1 MNIPQIR
8 LESRFAKLGLETV
21 NASLDIQQPKADL
34 SIQQPKAEL
43 SIQTTP
49 GKLTIDQT
57 KAREDVDLKHI
68 SKRIA
73 EAADQGHQDVLSGI
87 ARRIQQGDEQMRIE
101 NGGKPLTAQAKKNSE
116 REIKQFNIGFL
127 PSHFSVK
134 LDYQPAEVKIDVQRN
149 APIIESK
156 INKPIMEY
164 QAGEVKVELAE
175 KNQLKID
182 FVSIDRK
189 I

>member
-1 MNIPQIR
+1 LDIPQIR
-8 LESRFAKLGLETV
+8 LESRFVKLSLETV
-21 NASLDIQQPKADL
+21 NASLEIQQPKADL

-57 KAREDVDLKHI
+57 KAREEVDLKHI

-73 EAADQGHQDVLSGI
+73 EAADQGREDVLSGI

-101 NGGKPLTAQAKKNSE
+101 NGGKPLTAQPKTNSE
-116 REIKQFNIGFL
+116 REIKQFNIGFI

-134 LDYQPAEVKIDVQRN
+134 LNFQPAEVKIDVQRN

-156 INKPIMEY
+156 INKPIMDY
-164 QAGEVKVELAE
+164 KAGEVKVALAE
-175 KNQLKID
+175 RNQLKID
-182 FVSIDRK
+182 FVSIDKK

>member
-21 NASLDIQQPKADL
+21 NASLEIQQPKADL

-73 EAADQGHQDVLSGI
+73 EAADQGHRDVLSGI

-116 REIKQFNIGFL
+116 REIKQFNIGFI

-134 LDYQPAEVKIDVQRN
+134 LDYQPSEVKIDVQRN

-156 INKPIMEY
+156 INKPIMDY
-164 QAGEVKVELAE
+164 KAGEVKVELAE
-175 KNQLKID
+175 RNQLKID
-182 FVSIDRK
+182 FVSIDKK

>member
-1 MNIPQIR
+1 MDIPQIR

-21 NASLDIQQPKADL
+21 NASLEIQQPKADL

-57 KAREDVDLKHI
+57 KAREEVDLKHI

-73 EAADQGHQDVLSGI
+73 EAADQGHRDVLSGI

-101 NGGKPLTAQAKKNSE
+101 NGGKPLTAQAKKTAKAKSSN
-116 REIKQFNIGFL
+116 L
-127 PSHFSVK
+127 T
-134 LDYQPAEVKIDVQRN
+134 
-149 APIIESK
+149 
-156 INKPIMEY
+156 
-164 QAGEVKVELAE
+164 
-175 KNQLKID
+175 
-182 FVSIDRK
+182 
-189 I
+189 

>member
-8 LESRFAKLGLETV
+8 LESRFAKIGLETV
-21 NASLDIQQPKADL
+21 NAKLRIEQPKADL
-34 SIQQPKAEL
+34 MIQQPKAEL
-43 SIQTTP
+43 TIQTTP

-68 SKRIA
+68 SKRIQ
-73 EAADQGHQDVLSGI
+73 EAADQGYQDVLSGI

-101 NGGKPLTAQAKKNSE
+101 NGGKPLTSQTKKNSE
-116 REIKQFNIGFL
+116 GEPHQFNIGFI

-134 LDYQPAEVKIDVQRN
+134 LDYQPADVKIDVKRN

-156 INKPIMEY
+156 ANKPVMDY
-164 QAGEVKVELAE
+164 QAGEVKVELKE
-175 KNQLKID
+175 RNQLTID

>member
-8 LESRFAKLGLETV
+8 LESRFAKLGLETF
-21 NASLDIQQPKADL
+21 NATLAIQQPKADL

-73 EAADQGHQDVLSGI
+73 EAADQGRQDVLAGI

-101 NGGKPLTAQAKKNSE
+101 NGGRPLTAQAKKNSE
-116 REIKQFNIGFL
+116 REIKQFNIGFI

-156 INKPIMEY
+156 THKPILDY

-175 KNQLKID
+175 RNQLKID
-182 FVSIDRK
+182 FVSIDKK